1 MYKRKV
7 RILFVSLRHAA
18 CARSAADHARRL
30 EDDWIESRHACVAPL
45 PGGEPCDDSVSAQD
59 RVAESSGA
67 EGLEWV
73 DLVVTLCGDAETF
86 RLNLPLGTQ
95 HRHWTPV
102 DQTDG
107 GLCVASPGGAAEIE
121 RRIRGILGGI
131 RLLARSD

>member
-30 EDDWIESRHACVAPL
+30 GDDWIESRHACLAPL

-59 RVAESSGA
+59 RVAESSVA
-67 EGLEWV
+67 EGLEWA
-73 DLVVTLCGDAETF
+73 DLVVTLCGDAEAF
-86 RLNLPLGTQ
+86 RLNLPAGTQ
-95 HRHWTPV
+95 CRHWALAERA
-102 DQTDG
+102 DG
-107 GLCVASPGGAAEIE
+107 GLCLASPGGAAEIE